1 MLILKLTLLFVLGL
15 GVGYCLKQ
23 VSWLLLIWLLAVLA
37 STVVFVGFLIFLLFY
52 SYISF
57 QSPNATMNSGAFT
70 LGVIIGYFKTNANWA
85 K

>member
-1 MLILKLTLLFVLGL
+1 MLILKLALLFTLGL

-23 VSWLLLIWLLAVLA
+23 VSWLLFIWLLALIA
-37 STVVFVGFLIFLLFY
+37 STAVLIGFLIFMYIFFH
-52 SYISF
+52 ISF

-70 LGVIIGYFKTNANWA
+70 LGLLIGYFRTKAKWA